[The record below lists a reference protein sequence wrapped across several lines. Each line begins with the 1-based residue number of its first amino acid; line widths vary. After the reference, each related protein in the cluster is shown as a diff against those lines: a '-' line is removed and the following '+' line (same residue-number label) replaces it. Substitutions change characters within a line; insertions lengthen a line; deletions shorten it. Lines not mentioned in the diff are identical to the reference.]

1 MSLLDDKSV
10 KEIWNEVEAVLNAN
24 PVPFEDTNVIYQF
37 ELSGEDGGTY
47 QLVFS
52 EMSAKVFYE
61 VSKEPQCTLKMKVS
75 DFKKFLQ
82 GNINSTTAFLMGRLK
97 VEGSIGLA
105 LKLEKLLG
113 QYEL

>member
-1 MSLLDDKSV
+1 MSRLTDKSLR
-10 KEIWNEVEAVLNAN
+10 EIWVDVETVLNGD
-24 PVPFEDTNVIYQF
+24 PIPFAEMNAVYQF

-47 QLVFS
+47 QLLFS
-52 EMSAKVFYE
+52 EGAAKVLFQAIE
-61 VSKEPQCTLKMKVS
+61 EPQCTLKMKIT

-82 GNINSTTAFLMGRLK
+82 GNINSTAAFMMGKLK